1 MTKKNLTTLYKA
13 DNFFFKIFYD
23 KILISN
29 KKLKVPFNFYKFIF
43 QLNGEND
50 FSALLSNDKN
60 VIYLKSLDYVN
71 TSTISISDNLY
82 LFETYALNGIS
93 SLYLDVL
100 WKKKFLNFLKIS
112 QELDI
117 YLNWSVNTN
126 SQIFFEKKNL
136 NEIIIL
142 E

>member
-1 MTKKNLTTLYKA
+1 M
-13 DNFFFKIFYD
+13 
-23 KILISN
+23 
-29 KKLKVPFNFYKFIF
+29 
-43 QLNGEND
+43 NGEND

-126 SQIFFEKKNL
+126 SQIFLKKKFKWN
-136 NEIIIL
+136 NYFRITSQFFKIPHKKKL
-142 E
+142 ENFLSDIFSKNSFKYPSFFF

>member
-1 MTKKNLTTLYKA
+1 M
-13 DNFFFKIFYD
+13 
-23 KILISN
+23 
-29 KKLKVPFNFYKFIF
+29 
-43 QLNGEND
+43 NGEND